1 MLGAIIGDIVGSRFE
16 FNPTNDFD
24 FELFTDECSF
34 TDDTICT
41 IAVADALL
49 KGIDYGK
56 SIHTWCR
63 RYPNPMGGYGISF
76 RKWVMSDNPQPYNS
90 YGNGAAMRVSP
101 IGMWFDEKDIYPEA
115 EKCAACSHNHPEGIK
130 GAQIIAYATHNALKT
145 FNVPLEP
152 DKFEDELKEVTLCA
166 LLDGDYDMEIHYED
180 YRNKFDETCQGTVP
194 VALDIILSSES
205 FEDAIR
211 RAVSLGADADT
222 LGAIVG
228 SIVEHIWGIPDW
240 IKEKALSYLPDE
252 MLQVVDAFYV
262 MNYE

>member
-16 FNPTNDFD
+16 FNPTNDYD

-101 IGMWFDEKDIYPEA
+101 IGMWFDNWK
-115 EKCAACSHNHPEGIK
+115 
-130 GAQIIAYATHNALKT
+130 
-145 FNVPLEP
+145 
-152 DKFEDELKEVTLCA
+152 
-166 LLDGDYDMEIHYED
+166 
-180 YRNKFDETCQGTVP
+180 
-194 VALDIILSSES
+194 
-205 FEDAIR
+205 
-211 RAVSLGADADT
+211 
-222 LGAIVG
+222 
-228 SIVEHIWGIPDW
+228 
-240 IKEKALSYLPDE
+240 
-252 MLQVVDAFYV
+252 
-262 MNYE
+262 